1 MGLAKLNRAGAP
13 VPEWFAVPTEFFNAH
28 VAKASIAETLSTT
41 LAELSKL
48 DLNEPASLKVVQAG
62 AEKIKGAIIAEEP
75 PPELRTAIEADL
87 GKLGDGPF
95 AVRSS
100 MVGEDSKEHSF
111 AGQLDSFLFQTGVDE
126 VVDSIK
132 RCWASAFGDRSIAYH
147 LRANLP
153 LDAIRVGVVTQR
165 MIDGEVSGVMF
176 TANPT
181 NGHRQQTLL
190 TAAWGQGEGIVSG
203 ICNTD
208 EIVWSHKGEEV
219 SYRIVDKDLKLI
231 RDPESGRGT
240 IEVDVEK
247 EERKVRC
254 LDDAPFT

>member
-1 MGLAKLNRAGAP
+1 
-13 VPEWFAVPTEFFNAH
+13 
-28 VAKASIAETLSTT
+28 
-41 LAELSKL
+41 
-48 DLNEPASLKVVQAG
+48 
-62 AEKIKGAIIAEEP
+62 
-75 PPELRTAIEADL
+75 
-87 GKLGDGPF
+87 
-95 AVRSS
+95 

-247 EERKVRC
+247 GTRC
-254 LDDAPFT
+254 K

>member
-1 MGLAKLNRAGAP
+1 M
-13 VPEWFAVPTEFFNAH
+13 
-28 VAKASIAETLSTT
+28 
-41 LAELSKL
+41 
-48 DLNEPASLKVVQAG
+48 
-62 AEKIKGAIIAEEP
+62 
-75 PPELRTAIEADL
+75 
-87 GKLGDGPF
+87 
-95 AVRSS
+95 
-100 MVGEDSKEHSF
+100 
-111 AGQLDSFLFQTGVDE
+111 
-126 VVDSIK
+126 
-132 RCWASAFGDRSIAYH
+132 
-147 LRANLP
+147 
-153 LDAIRVGVVTQR
+153 GVVTQR

-254 LDDAPFT
+254 LDDSTVHLICAKGLEVANNFGSFQDIEWTLKREALLCASPAHYLVAAIPNMMGRSLGQQQYPRELQRRDDAADL

>member
-1 MGLAKLNRAGAP
+1 MKLVFPEHAFEVGETKLGGKSMGLAKLNRAGAHRSLSGLLCQP
-13 VPEWFAVPTEFFNAH
+13 EFFNAH

-153 LDAIRVGVVTQR
+153 LDAIRVV
-165 MIDGEVSGVMF
+165 
-176 TANPT
+176 
-181 NGHRQQTLL
+181 L
-190 TAAWGQGEGIVSG
+190 
-203 ICNTD
+203 
-208 EIVWSHKGEEV
+208 
-219 SYRIVDKDLKLI
+219 
-231 RDPESGRGT
+231 
-240 IEVDVEK
+240 
-247 EERKVRC
+247 
-254 LDDAPFT
+254 

>member
-1 MGLAKLNRAGAP
+1 
-13 VPEWFAVPTEFFNAH
+13 
-28 VAKASIAETLSTT
+28 
-41 LAELSKL
+41 
-48 DLNEPASLKVVQAG
+48 
-62 AEKIKGAIIAEEP
+62 
-75 PPELRTAIEADL
+75 
-87 GKLGDGPF
+87 
-95 AVRSS
+95 

-219 SYRIVDKDLKLI
+219 SYRIVDKDQVDTGTQSLDAAPSRLMLKKKNA
-231 RDPESGRGT
+231 RFA
-240 IEVDVEK
+240 V
-247 EERKVRC
+247 
-254 LDDAPFT
+254 